1 MSFVVLLEL
10 WLLFFVQ
17 TLSHSSLLFKIA
29 AKYCLDYELMK
40 TCENSEEL
48 GFSSSAVPAYILI
61 ADLYG
66 NATFKFRDDT
76 VLRILDLGQLLDPGV
91 AYYNIEIDYPDF
103 EIETIETT
111 ASAYIGPMIT

>member
-1 MSFVVLLEL
+1 
-10 WLLFFVQ
+10 
-17 TLSHSSLLFKIA
+17 
-29 AKYCLDYELMK
+29 MK

-48 GFSSSAVPAYILI
+48 VFPVSNPGGDITI

-91 AYYNIEIDYPDF
+91 AYYNIEIEYPDF
-103 EIETIETT
+103 QIETVQTT
-111 ASAYIGPMIT
+111 AYAYIGPMIT

>member
-1 MSFVVLLEL
+1 
-10 WLLFFVQ
+10 
-17 TLSHSSLLFKIA
+17 
-29 AKYCLDYELMK
+29 MK

-91 AYYNIEIDYPDF
+91 AYYNIEIEYPDF
-103 EIETIETT
+103 EIKTVQTT
-111 ASAYIGPMIT
+111 AYAYIGPMIT